1 MILFILMIS
10 CSQKKTDNRIME
22 FESVFNERQINA
34 INLLVKDFDNNLNNV
49 YPNLKTEQAYE
60 QFLIEIKNGNID
72 NWEKYRFQSKL
83 TNSEFIESG
92 LKDEIYSK
100 EYKELEI
107 NYAGKYMKALK
118 VIKNSDSLISGYY
131 DVREIAGFVS
141 PVLFASGILISD
153 PDFSDY
159 IHKRIVVLEFSY

>member
-1 MILFILMIS
+1 
-10 CSQKKTDNRIME
+10 ME

-107 NYAGKYMKALK
+107 NYAGKYMEALK